1 MGPRDVVARRPI
13 LPLDHVHIVMYDA
26 KNDRD
31 NNAIFGRVGNSMT
44 CFTLSGHNVKPPD
57 AIFTSAKTND
67 AVYRG
72 VSPKKTAHYS
82 PLSVLPSDQTGLSLN
97 KGKPKKITADLIEIL
112 PVVNVPDGAV
122 LRLINHARDHAKLLH
137 YIN

>member
-1 MGPRDVVARRPI
+1 VGLRDVVARRPI

-57 AIFTSAKTND
+57 AIFTSAETND

-72 VSPKKTAHYS
+72 VSPKKLRTIVHCPFFRLTKLVYHLTKES
-82 PLSVLPSDQTGLSLN
+82 RKKSLQ
-97 KGKPKKITADLIEIL
+97 I
-112 PVVNVPDGAV
+112 
-122 LRLINHARDHAKLLH
+122 
-137 YIN
+137 